1 MTKRKK
7 KSRRT
12 PHQQPS
18 TVSPIPKQLELVGL
32 VGLGVLFYFHCTHFT
47 FVQDDAFI
55 TFRYVQNFLDGNGL
69 VFNIGEHVEGYTNF
83 LWTLLLALP
92 AALGID
98 LIDVAHGLGLAAG
111 IATLYLLYQLSQA
124 VFGGEG
130 AFLAPLVA
138 VTLTASN
145 SSIAYWT
152 ISGMETPLFML
163 LLVASSLAY
172 VREAR
177 EAGRFLLTPLLL
189 VLLSLTRP
197 EGMMVYGIT
206 VMHFAATVLV
216 RHRGFPSRE
225 IRRLLPLIVLYAVPL
240 LLFVSWRLL
249 YYGYPFPNT
258 YYAKAGLSQ
267 EYLNA
272 GIDYFLFFSRTY
284 MFHGLLLLVPTAFLL
299 WRRRSPEIIYLI
311 LLCTGY
317 TLYIIIVGGDVLHAF
332 RFFVP
337 ILPLLYLLV
346 QEAVRELVAMISKPS
361 TLTRA
366 LPFAVAVF
374 LGYLTFAQPLDYV
387 REKWMLELGLVSK
400 MTATGKWLNAE
411 SNSSTVV
418 AASTIGALS
427 YYSGVTLIDMLGL
440 TDATIAHDPKIVE
453 GIQSGW
459 KERKYNNTYLLSR
472 RPDYIFFSTG
482 SKPSAF
488 AERALFTE
496 HEFRRWYYP
505 CYFHLSGDMNSVN
518 IAYKRSPVP
527 LIDTTLYSGTI
538 GDVGFI
544 NHFYNGMNAR
554 RAPAEALSY
563 FRRSAQA
570 GPADFALVHEEIADM
585 HNALNDQPAAEE
597 SYRKAVTINP
607 AMIRSQIML
616 GMFAR
621 NRNQLEDARM
631 HFTTAARFNP
641 EYSIGWTLLGENSAM
656 VGDTAG
662 AFRSF
667 QKALEVAPNNPH
679 ARGFLARASRQQ

>member
-7 KSRRT
+7 KNRRT
-12 PHQQPS
+12 MQQQP
-18 TVSPIPKQLELVGL
+18 TIASPLLKQVELVVL

-55 TFRYVQNFLDGNGL
+55 TFRYVQNLLNGNGL

-92 AALGID
+92 AVLGID

-111 IATLYLLYQLSQA
+111 LATLYLLYRLSKA
-124 VFGGEG
+124 ISRGEG
-130 AFLAPLVA
+130 TFLATLVA
-138 VTLTASN
+138 VALTASN

-163 LLVASSLAY
+163 LLVASALAY

-177 EAGRFLLTPLLL
+177 DDGRFLVTPLVL
-189 VLLSLTRP
+189 VFLSLTRP
-197 EGMMVYGIT
+197 EGMMVFGIT
-206 VMHFAATVLV
+206 VLHYAATILV
-216 RHRGFPSRE
+216 RHRSFPSRE
-225 IRRLLPLIVLYAVPL
+225 IKRLLPLIVLYAVPL
-240 LLFVSWRLL
+240 LLFVGWRLL

-267 EYLNA
+267 EYLAA
-272 GIDYFLFFSRTY
+272 GINYFVFFAKTY
-284 MFHGLLLLVPTAFLL
+284 MFHGLLLLVPMGILL
-299 WRRRSPEIIYLI
+299 WRRRSPEITYLI

-317 TLYIIIVGGDVLHAF
+317 TAYIVVVGGDVLHAF

-346 QEAVRELVAMISKPS
+346 QEAVRELLAMIPKPS
-361 TLTRA
+361 TFVRS
-366 LPFAVAVF
+366 LPVAVAVV
-374 LGYLTFAQPLDYV
+374 LGYFTFAHPFDYV
-387 REKWMLELGLVSK
+387 EEKWMLELGLVSK
-400 MTATGKWLNAE
+400 MTATGKWLDAH
-411 SNSSTVV
+411 SDSSTVV

-427 YYSGVTLIDMLGL
+427 YYSEVTLIDMLGL
-440 TDATIAHDPKIVE
+440 TDATIAHQPEIVE

-488 AERALFTE
+488 AERALFTKP
-496 HEFRRWYYP
+496 EFRQRYYP

-518 IAYKRSPVP
+518 IAYKRSDGLLV
-527 LIDTTLYSGTI
+527 DTTQYASEI
-538 GDVGFI
+538 GDVNFI

-554 RAPAEALSY
+554 RVPTEGLSY
-563 FRRSAQA
+563 FLRSAQA

-585 HNALNDQPAAEE
+585 HNALNDQAAAER
-597 SYRKAVTINP
+597 SYTQAITINP

-616 GMFAR
+616 GMVAR
-621 NRNQLEDARM
+621 SRHQLEEARA
-631 HFTTAARFNP
+631 HFAAAVRFNP
-641 EYSIGWTLLGENSAM
+641 EYSITWTLLAENSAM
-656 VGDTAG
+656 AGDTAG

-679 ARGFLARASRQQ
+679 ARGFLARTSRQQ

>member
-1 MTKRKK
+1 MTKRKRK
-7 KSRRT
+7 KQQR
-12 PHQQPS
+12 PHQHVTTPS
-18 TVSPIPKQLELVGL
+18 PRLKQLELGAL
-32 VGLGVLFYFHCTHFT
+32 AGLGVLFYFHCTHFM

-69 VFNIGEHVEGYTNF
+69 VFNAGEHVEGYTNF

-92 AALGID
+92 GALGID
-98 LIDVAHGLGLAAG
+98 LIDVAHGLGLIAG
-111 IATLYLLYQLSQA
+111 LATLYALYLLSRA
-124 VFGGEG
+124 VSGGKG
-130 AFLAPLVA
+130 AFLATLTAVA
-138 VTLTASN
+138 LTASN

-163 LLVASSLAY
+163 LLVASARAY
-172 VREAR
+172 VVESRES
-177 EAGRFLLTPLLL
+177 GKFLLTPLLL

-197 EGMMVYGIT
+197 EGMMVYGLT
-206 VMHFAATVLV
+206 VMHYVATVLI
-216 RHRGFPSRE
+216 RHKSFPRGE
-225 IRRLLPLIVLYAVPL
+225 VTRLLPMIALYAAPL
-240 LLFVSWRLL
+240 LLFVGWRLL

-267 EYLNA
+267 EYLTA
-272 GIDYFLFFSRTY
+272 GINYFVFFAKTY
-284 MFHGLLLLVPTAFLL
+284 MLHGLLLIVPMGVLL
-299 WRRRSPEIIYLI
+299 WRRRSPEITYLI

-317 TLYIIIVGGDVLHAF
+317 TFYIIIVGGDVLHAF

-346 QEAVRELVAMISKPS
+346 QEAVCELTALITNPS
-361 TLTRA
+361 ALTRS
-366 LPFAVAVF
+366 LPFTTAII
-374 LGYLTFAQPLDYV
+374 LGYLTYANPFDYV

-400 MTATGKWLNAE
+400 MTATGQWLNTQSA
-411 SNSSTVV
+411 SSTVV

-440 TDATIAHDPKIVE
+440 TDETIAHHPQIVE

-459 KERKYNNTYLLSR
+459 KERKYNNAYLLSR

-496 HEFRRWYYP
+496 EEFRRWYYP

-518 IAYKRSPVP
+518 VAYKRSTV
-527 LIDTTLYSGTI
+527 LLVDTTRYLAGIS
-538 GDVGFI
+538 DVNFI
-544 NHFYNGMNAR
+544 NYFYNGMNAR

-563 FRRSAQA
+563 FRRSAES

-585 HNALNDQPAAEE
+585 HNALNDPAAAEE
-597 SYRKAVTINP
+597 SYRQAVSINP

-621 NRNQLEDARM
+621 NRNQLETAGE
-631 HFTTAARFNP
+631 HFATATRFNP
-641 EYSIGWTLLGENSAM
+641 EYSVGWTLLGENSAM
-656 VGDTAG
+656 AGDTAS
-662 AFRSF
+662 ALQSFRR
-667 QKALEVAPNNPH
+667 ALEVAPNNPH
-679 ARGFLARASRQQ
+679 ARGFLARSARPE